1 MSHQPPSDAEP
12 HVENEGMDP
21 EDLYTIEEFEVEQ
34 EILEELQDAMFA
46 ELKDDLEALEEG
58 RRRNTGPKRYVSRPR
73 EEAHQQLME
82 DYFVENPVYNSTIF
96 RRRFR
101 MRRPLFL
108 RIVDALGEWSP
119 FFTQRYDALNRPG
132 LSPIQKC
139 TAAIRQLAYGSPAD
153 QLDEYIKIGESTAV
167 ECLKLFVEGVIAV
180 FGAEYLRRPTVQD
193 IERLMEIGERRGF
206 PGMLGSIDCMH
217 WQWEKCPYGW
227 KRMYTRGDHGV
238 PTIILEAVAS
248 HDRWIWHAF
257 FGVAGSNNDINVLSQ
272 SDLFVKYLRGEDP
285 KVQYSI
291 KGREYDLPYYLG
303 DGIYPEWPIF
313 VKSI

>member
-1 MSHQPPSDAEP
+1 MSHQQPSDAEP

-34 EILEELQDAMFA
+34 EILEELQDAIFA

-119 FFTQRYDALNRPG
+119 FFTQRYDALNHPG
-132 LSPIQKC
+132 LSSIQKC
-139 TAAIRQLAYGSPAD
+139 TAAIRQLA
-153 QLDEYIKIGESTAV
+153 
-167 ECLKLFVEGVIAV
+167 
-180 FGAEYLRRPTVQD
+180 
-193 IERLMEIGERRGF
+193 
-206 PGMLGSIDCMH
+206 
-217 WQWEKCPYGW
+217 
-227 KRMYTRGDHGV
+227 
-238 PTIILEAVAS
+238 
-248 HDRWIWHAF
+248 
-257 FGVAGSNNDINVLSQ
+257 
-272 SDLFVKYLRGEDP
+272 
-285 KVQYSI
+285 
-291 KGREYDLPYYLG
+291 
-303 DGIYPEWPIF
+303 
-313 VKSI
+313 